1 MKMATDSTIK
11 ARIPREDKKLFMK
24 KCEMTGTTASKR
36 IRWLIHH
43 DIEESGSTDEHKIT
57 VINNMFERVGF
68 VRDALLVMLSNGSIE
83 YEKLKQYCM
92 DNDINIRI
100 YDVNDTVLS
109 REGLTTGQK

>member
-1 MKMATDSTIK
+1 MATDSTIK
-11 ARIPREDKKLFMK
+11 ARVPSKDKELFMK

-43 DIEESGSTDEHKIT
+43 DIENNAENTDTHKIT
-57 VINNMFERVGF
+57 IIKNMVERVGY
-68 VRDALLVMLSNGSIE
+68 VRDALLVNLSEGSIE
-83 YEKLKQYCM
+83 YEKLKQYCR

-109 REGLTTGQK
+109 REGLTTGQE